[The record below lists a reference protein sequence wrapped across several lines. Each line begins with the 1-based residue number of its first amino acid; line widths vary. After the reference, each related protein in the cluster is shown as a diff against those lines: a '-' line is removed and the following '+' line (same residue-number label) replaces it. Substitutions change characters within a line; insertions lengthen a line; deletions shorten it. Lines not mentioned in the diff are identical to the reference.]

1 MKRRTLRRIGAAAM
15 APLMMAAL
23 VGQTGCTGIQEQR
36 EATTATEPQT
46 ETVVR
51 RTIEVTSEASGL
63 IEPIRVVEVKSKAS
77 GEVLSLH
84 VQTGDRV
91 EQGALLADIDP
102 RDVRNGLAQAEADLE
117 VAQVKAR
124 TTEANRARAER
135 LRAEQVMTQQE
146 YEAAVESAAGAKA
159 ALVRASTNLELAR
172 ERMRDVTIRAPIAG
186 VILEKNIEQGQIVAS
201 ATTNVSG
208 GTTLLRMADLAE
220 VQARALVDEVDIGRV
235 VVDQRASV
243 TVESYPGRV
252 FRGRVAKIEPAA
264 VVVQNVTMFPV
275 LVRLDNRESLLRPG
289 MNAEVVVEVA
299 RRPDVVAVANTAVV
313 ARRDVRR
320 LAESLGLEAE
330 RDGTGRERGR
340 RPDRA
345 AAEAA
350 GDEGEQRA
358 VVVVAAPGGM
368 QLRRVTLGVADWDYT
383 EVVSGLEPGEK
394 VVNASVLLVKAT
406 QKEQSAR
413 MQQRVGGMIPGTRG
427 AAGGGR

>member
-1 MKRRTLRRIGAAAM
+1 M